1 MADQLQTNYASDLRH
16 ILKAVFECN
25 TSDSAEKQT
34 TSATLQEFP
43 LDRANDASE
52 ELDDSYEGTQ
62 PSMVNNRVSA
72 SQEPGVG
79 QPDSSDSSG
88 KYKQYSNSEDSDRT
102 GIMGF
107 WLTVAMDE
115 FLLVESSYHQVLV

>member
-25 TSDSAEKQT
+25 TSDTGEKQT

-43 LDRANDASE
+43 LDGANDEGE

-62 PSMVNNRVSA
+62 PSVVNNRVSA
-72 SQEPGVG
+72 SQESGVG

-88 KYKQYSNSEDSDRT
+88 KYKQYWNSEYSDRT

-107 WLTVAMDE
+107 WLTT
-115 FLLVESSYHQVLV
+115 YG